1 MGRQGI
7 TVNINDLT
15 QNIRQ
20 RVREQ
25 TASLNQS
32 SQRVRARAEVA
43 LTNASD
49 RFFRADKLTLA
60 DQTPFRVLFDDGLIK
75 LRYYLPLNEE
85 RIPVDG
91 ETLQVEKRR
100 HRVPVVIVPPLAVK
114 MSIYD
119 LFPDRSLVKYLLAR
133 GYEVYLIDWG
143 VPGRK
148 HTHFNLN
155 TYISEFMP
163 QFLQRIRA
171 HAGVEDL
178 TLHGW
183 SLGGVFTLGYSAL
196 SRDPNIRNIVI
207 VGTPIDGHASGAIGK
222 MYQQLAKQANWVRK
236 NTSFRVHNINP
247 NWLHTPGWANV
258 LAFKM
263 LSPVGSIMG
272 YWDLLKQLGD
282 REYVV
287 NHATNGAFLD
297 NMVAYPGGIVQDML
311 IRVWI
316 DNDLADGLMTIGEK
330 TADLLQI
337 KASLLAFAGKS
348 DTMVTADAVRP
359 LLGLVG
365 SSDSRFEHI
374 SGGHMGILAGSKAP
388 KEAWRLMANW
398 LSERSA

>member
-1 MGRQGI
+1 MKIQE
-7 TVNINDLT
+7 LT
-15 QNIRQ
+15 QQIRQ
-20 RVREQ
+20 RVSQQ
-25 TASLNQS
+25 TALLSAR
-32 SQRVRARAEVA
+32 SQTLRERTEVA
-43 LTNASD
+43 LGNAGD
-49 RFFRADKLTLA
+49 RFLRAEKLTLA
-60 DQTPFRVLFDDGLIK
+60 DQTPYQVLHDNGLVK
-75 LRYYLPLNEE
+75 LRYYTPLNDE
-85 RIPVDG
+85 RIPLDG

-148 HTHFNLN
+148 HTHYNLN

-163 QFLQRIRA
+163 LFLEQVRQ
-171 HAGVEDL
+171 HAGVQDL

-196 SRDPNIRNIVI
+196 SRDPHIRNLVI
-207 VGTPIDGHASGAIGK
+207 VGTPIDGHSSGVIGK
-222 MYQQLAKQANWVRK
+222 MYQQLAKQADWVRK
-236 NTSFRVHNINP
+236 NTSFRVHNLNP

-316 DNDLADGLMTIGEK
+316 DNDLADGLMTIGEQ
-330 TADLLQI
+330 TADLMQV

-348 DTMVTADAVRP
+348 DTMVTGDAVRP

-398 LSERSA
+398 LSERSD

>member
-1 MGRQGI
+1 MKIQ
-7 TVNINDLT
+7 DLT
-15 QNIRQ
+15 QQIRQ
-20 RVREQ
+20 RVSQQ
-25 TASLNQS
+25 TAVLSAR
-32 SQRVRARAEVA
+32 SQELRERAEVA
-43 LTNASD
+43 LGNAGD
-49 RFFRADKLTLA
+49 RFLRAEKLTLA
-60 DQTPFRVLFDDGLIK
+60 DQTPYQVLHDDGLIK
-75 LRYYLPLNEE
+75 LRYYTPLSDE

-143 VPGRK
+143 VPSRK
-148 HTHFNLN
+148 HTHYNLN
-155 TYISEFMP
+155 TYIAEFMP
-163 QFLQRIRA
+163 LFLQRVRQ
-171 HAGVEDL
+171 HAGVQDL

-196 SRDPNIRNIVI
+196 SRDPHIRNMVI
-207 VGTPIDGHASGAIGK
+207 VGTPVDGHASGAIGK
-222 MYQQLAKQANWVRK
+222 MYQQPAKQADWVRN
-236 NTSFRVHNINP
+236 NTSFRVPTLNP

-282 REYVV
+282 REYVI

-316 DNDLADGLMTIGEK
+316 DNDLADGLMTIGEQ

-359 LLGLVG
+359 LLALVG

-398 LSERSA
+398 LSERSD